1 VFRAEAQVLNM
12 VFKIWLELNIRIK
25 NFCQVMAKTVKA
37 YMEIPGD
44 QQNIKGTLQ
53 AASHFVFQV
62 IFEFFEESFF
72 WLTVDYVKKLQL
84 NMASLGL
91 CVRPYR
97 LRTSLSFH
105 GDSCCASQC
114 NLQRLTPTSG
124 RAFS

>member
-25 NFCQVMAKTVKA
+25 NFCQVMAKTVEA

-44 QQNIKGTLQ
+44 QQNIKGALQ

-72 WLTVDYVKKLQL
+72 WLRVDYV
-84 NMASLGL
+84 
-91 CVRPYR
+91 
-97 LRTSLSFH
+97 
-105 GDSCCASQC
+105 
-114 NLQRLTPTSG
+114 
-124 RAFS
+124 